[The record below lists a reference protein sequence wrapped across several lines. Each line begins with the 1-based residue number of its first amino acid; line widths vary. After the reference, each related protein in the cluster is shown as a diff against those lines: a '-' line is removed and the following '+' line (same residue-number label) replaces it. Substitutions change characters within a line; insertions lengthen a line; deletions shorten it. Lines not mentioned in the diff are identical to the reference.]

1 MRVFYFI
8 KMAEGKK
15 SVLLYCDLIHTIEK
29 MDNETAGLFFKHYL
43 RYIND
48 KNPKTDNL
56 IVDIS
61 FESVKQNLKRDL
73 QKWEK
78 RSENSRLN
86 GLKGGRPK
94 TQITQSVNL
103 KPKEPVTDTVNV
115 NVIKKQKDSS
125 LLFEFQ
131 QTKLRSCKTNAAM
144 QEFGRLTFED
154 KKMAIDYAPIFLK
167 EYPKEL
173 QAKKAEN
180 YLRDMEWHN
189 VESKT
194 KITYE

>member
-1 MRVFYFI
+1 
-8 KMAEGKK
+8 MAEGKK

-78 RSENSRLN
+78 RSDNSRLN

-94 TQITQSVNL
+94 TQITQSV
-103 KPKEPVTDTVNV
+103 
-115 NVIKKQKDSS
+115 
-125 LLFEFQ
+125 
-131 QTKLRSCKTNAAM
+131 
-144 QEFGRLTFED
+144 
-154 KKMAIDYAPIFLK
+154 
-167 EYPKEL
+167 
-173 QAKKAEN
+173 
-180 YLRDMEWHN
+180 
-189 VESKT
+189 
-194 KITYE
+194 